1 MLPMGITVLD
11 LSAYT
16 GLIAVG
22 AVTLNMF
29 LGMLMAFR
37 YSPHRSWPHHRFNYF
52 RIHNWTGYI
61 ALAVAILHPVILLF
75 NRDPRFRIL
84 DLVYPVHSPSQAL
97 DNTIGAIAFY
107 LLGFVVVTSYL
118 RIRLGRH
125 LWKSFHFS
133 IYFAAA
139 ALFWHSLFT
148 DPDLKNS
155 PVDWLDGG
163 KLFVESCLL
172 LIAAIGLLRLRHAR
186 KKALHAR
193 QMAQQTAPSR

>member
-1 MLPMGITVLD
+1 MGITVLD
-11 LSAYT
+11 LSAYA
-16 GLIAVG
+16 GLVAVG

-75 NRDPRFRIL
+75 NKEPRFRVL
-84 DLVYPVHSPSQAL
+84 DLVYPVHSPSQPL
-97 DNTIGAIAFY
+97 DNSIGAVALY
-107 LLGFVVVTSYL
+107 LLAFVAVTSYL

-155 PVDWLDGG
+155 PMDWFDGG
-163 KLFVESCLL
+163 KLFVEFCLL
-172 LIAAIGLLRLRHAR
+172 AVAVMGLLRFRHAR
-186 KKALHAR
+186 KKAVRAH
-193 QMAQQTAPSR
+193 QMAHQADAT